1 MDVDDGVP
9 GVVNPA
15 ERQFAAV
22 MRETRE
28 ARGLAQGR
36 FAGEMARCG
45 FPAWVQQTVTR
56 VEAGRRMIRL
66 GEAMAAASILGI
78 DLGAFAAG
86 NPVPRQACVNCSDGP
101 PAGFTCDTCGKS
113 GTRTAS

>member
-1 MDVDDGVP
+1 MDVDDGAA
-9 GVVNPA
+9 GAVNPA
-15 ERQFAAV
+15 ERRFAAV

-36 FAGEMARCG
+36 FAGEMVRCG

-66 GEAMAAASILGI
+66 SEAMAAASILGI

-101 PAGFTCDTCGKS
+101 PAGFTCNACGRS
-113 GTRTAS
+113 GQ